1 MNDDDIEATDDPV
14 YKAGLLVGRQR
25 AFADVIAYLM
35 SHDGGRPEQQHTALI
50 HWCRTVLEA
59 CQDELAMVAAELR
72 DEAA

>member
-25 AFADVIAYLM
+25 AFSDVIGYLVTQN
-35 SHDGGRPEQQHTALI
+35 DGRPAQQRKALMR
-50 HWCRTVLEA
+50 WCASVMETCR
-59 CQDELAMVAAELR
+59 DELLMVEAELR